1 MDYGIRDTKLRSII
15 QETNTSD
22 DSSTPVQEQ
31 KITKSGIT
39 AAEDSIETPNVNSVF
54 STDPIAGQVNFGDG
68 VQGNEPPKNES
79 DIQATY
85 ASGLGEAG
93 NVGLADLLEESK
105 IRIHSYLNGQSIDDQ
120 MQEAKEKA
128 DLARQQ
134 ATIGLVTGIIAGAVT
149 ISSAMSELNSFAE
162 TTRNEIIQKTGG
174 IADVQL
180 ESRFQRLSSV
190 LHQHAN
196 DTELQ
201 TKRLENEAANDS
213 DFAKD
218 SQEHTARMRDAI
230 LDFLRK
236 LSEISPEY

>member
-1 MDYGIRDTKLRSII
+1 
-15 QETNTSD
+15 
-22 DSSTPVQEQ
+22 
-31 KITKSGIT
+31 
-39 AAEDSIETPNVNSVF
+39 
-54 STDPIAGQVNFGDG
+54 
-68 VQGNEPPKNES
+68 
-79 DIQATY
+79 
-85 ASGLGEAG
+85 
-93 NVGLADLLEESK
+93 
-105 IRIHSYLNGQSIDDQ
+105 

-134 ATIGLVTGIIAGAVT
+134 ATTGLVTGIIGGAVT
-149 ISSAMSELNSFAE
+149 ISSAMSELKSFAE

-196 DTELQ
+196 DTDLQ